1 MTSNIS
7 SLFLVF
13 DERFLTAPPAGKF
26 KQFEEKLEKI
36 LDKNNNHITIGKIK
50 N

>member
-13 DERFLTAPPAGKF
+13 DERFLTALPAGKF
-26 KQFEEKLEKI
+26 KQFEEKLEKFWT
-36 LDKNNNHITIGKIK
+36 KTTITSPLER
-50 N
+50 